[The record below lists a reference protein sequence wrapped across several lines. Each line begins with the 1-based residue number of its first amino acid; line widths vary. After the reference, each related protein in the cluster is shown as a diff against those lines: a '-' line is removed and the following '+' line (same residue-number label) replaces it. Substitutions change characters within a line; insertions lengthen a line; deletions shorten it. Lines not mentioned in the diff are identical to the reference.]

1 MKTYAFRL
9 HRGDDLRRSLEQFAR
24 ARHLQGAVILS
35 CVGCLSH
42 WRLRDAS
49 GVRIQEGAEHVE
61 IVSAT
66 GTLSQERLHIHLS
79 LSREDL
85 SCLGGHLAEGCL
97 VNTTAEV
104 VLLEL
109 EDVAFGGAYDA
120 ATGYQELVIRP
131 AATGEGGGS
140 AGASA
145 PSASWQ
151 EIP

>member
-9 HRGDDLRRSLEQFAR
+9 HRGDDLRGSLEQFA
-24 ARHLQGAVILS
+24 AEHQLQGAVILS

-49 GVRIQEGAEHVE
+49 GVRIQEGTEHVE

-66 GTLSQERLHIHLS
+66 GTISRERLHIHLS
-79 LSREDL
+79 LGREDM

-120 ATGYQELVIRP
+120 DTGYQELVICQ
-131 AATGEGGGS
+131 AKGES
-140 AGASA
+140 
-145 PSASWQ
+145 
-151 EIP
+151 